1 MTSWLRRLS
10 LNFQK
15 PIKLPGVNKP
25 SPGVFPCGTG
35 PEMAMSLTWP
45 NTLPFSSNDTK
56 HFTNPATPPA
66 FRNFKKEPTITG
78 GADGALDAELKQPK
92 IDPPPPR

>member
-1 MTSWLRRLS
+1 MVKEVIPQFPEAHQASWREQAESWR
-10 LNFQK
+10 
-15 PIKLPGVNKP
+15 
-25 SPGVFPCGTG
+25 
-35 PEMAMSLTWP
+35 
-45 NTLPFSSNDTK
+45 LPFNDTK